1 MADRAVRSSR
11 LDASTGTGKRGRPT
25 HSHASSPNQ
34 LKRSTWEQ
42 AMRRLRVTVRL
53 LAAVLLALSVRVVV
67 SGINVVIGLTGGIVA
82 GVLVLSLLLAR
93 QGRRLEPTSRRE
105 RSG

>member
-1 MADRAVRSSR
+1 
-11 LDASTGTGKRGRPT
+11 
-25 HSHASSPNQ
+25 
-34 LKRSTWEQ
+34 
-42 AMRRLRVTVRL
+42 MRRLRVTVRL

-67 SGINVVIGLTGGIVA
+67 SGINVVIGLTGVVVA
-82 GVLVLSLLLAR
+82 SLLIDSLLLAR